1 FAATRL
7 GPAGAILIP
16 AAIFA
21 LVHVQYSM
29 PEKMLIAV
37 DGVFFGLARYRTGS
51 VLMPILLHSLGNAY
65 AVAQRL
71 LG

>member
-1 FAATRL
+1 
-7 GPAGAILIP
+7 
-16 AAIFA
+16 
-21 LVHVQYSM
+21 
-29 PEKMLIAV
+29 MLIAV

-51 VLMPILLHSLGNAY
+51 VLTPILLHSLGNAY